1 MAPPFASGYHH
12 GIGGGDRD
20 GNDVVVLDYG
30 NRDHVFAG
38 RVAAAGG
45 SATTTHTIENV
56 ERQMRPTAVVSSA
69 VKRKDTK
76 NTLGVGEEMNAISGR
91 RVESFE
97 ATKCVL
103 EDLFFDHFGWIKD
116 DDDQTQ
122 RRNVFVV
129 EPILC
134 SRRERE
140 RLCQMLFEEFRVS
153 GYCAENAGVSALA
166 GIGRL
171 NGISVDIGAET
182 IDCATIS
189 DGKIVES
196 SCRRIEGGGE
206 RCCEMALNA
215 IREGEEI
222 YTQME
227 KWERMVVNRNVARVR
242 YSADD
247 EGKEDGMESYQLPD
261 GNKIS
266 METKDAYAIGDSLYY
281 CSSSTSSDVVEGKCS
296 KIIEAIQ
303 SAVENSFSH
312 AQAGHFYSNGKDKA
326 FECVV
331 AHGTESSVK
340 GLRERLGK
348 DIQTNIAPESA
359 KVNVVASAP
368 DYFHDKS
375 MEHLSWTGGAVLGK
389 VTWNLNQ
396 QISKSA
402 YDEWG
407 PNVANRNRSS
417 I

>member
-1 MAPPFASGYHH
+1 MAPFASGY
-12 GIGGGDRD
+12 GPKGGGGGDTLNG

-38 RVAAAGG
+38 RMVAAAAA
-45 SATTTHTIENV
+45 ATTNVVAIENV
-56 ERQMRPTAVVSSA
+56 ERHTRPTAVVSSA
-69 VKRKDTK
+69 VKRKDA
-76 NTLGVGEEMNAISGR
+76 GEETKNAISGR

-97 ATKCVL
+97 AMKCVL
-103 EDLFFDHFGWIKD
+103 EDLFFDHFGWIKDD

-153 GYCAENAGVSALA
+153 GYCAENAGVCALA

-206 RCCEMALNA
+206 RCCELALNA

-242 YSADD
+242 CSADD

-266 METKDAYAIGDSLYY
+266 METKDAFAIGDALYC

>member
-1 MAPPFASGYHH
+1 M
-12 GIGGGDRD
+12 
-20 GNDVVVLDYG
+20 
-30 NRDHVFAG
+30 
-38 RVAAAGG
+38 
-45 SATTTHTIENV
+45 
-56 ERQMRPTAVVSSA
+56 
-69 VKRKDTK
+69 
-76 NTLGVGEEMNAISGR
+76 
-91 RVESFE
+91 
-97 ATKCVL
+97 
-103 EDLFFDHFGWIKD
+103 
-116 DDDQTQ
+116 
-122 RRNVFVV
+122 V

-206 RCCEMALNA
+206 RCCELALNA

>member
-1 MAPPFASGYHH
+1 MAPFASGY
-12 GIGGGDRD
+12 GPKGGGDTN

-69 VKRKDTK
+69 VKRKDA
-76 NTLGVGEEMNAISGR
+76 GEETKNAISGR

-97 ATKCVL
+97 AMKCVL
-103 EDLFFDHFGWIKD
+103 EDLFFDHFGWIKDD

-153 GYCAENAGVSALA
+153 GYCAENAGVCALA

-171 NGISVDIGAET
+171 NGISVDIGTET

-206 RCCEMALNA
+206 RCCELALNA

-227 KWERMVVNRNVARVR
+227 KWERMIVNRNVARVR
-242 YSADD
+242 CSADD

-266 METKDAYAIGDSLYY
+266 METKDAFAIGDALYC

>member
-1 MAPPFASGYHH
+1 MAPFASGY
-12 GIGGGDRD
+12 GPKGGGDTN

-38 RVAAAGG
+38 RVAAAA
-45 SATTTHTIENV
+45 ATTNVTIENV
-56 ERQMRPTAVVSSA
+56 ERHTRPTAVVSSA
-69 VKRKDTK
+69 VKRKDA
-76 NTLGVGEEMNAISGR
+76 GEETKNAISGR

-97 ATKCVL
+97 AMKCVL
-103 EDLFFDHFGWIKD
+103 EDLFFDHFGWIKDD

-153 GYCAENAGVSALA
+153 GYCAENAGVCALA

-171 NGISVDIGAET
+171 NGISVDIGTET

-206 RCCEMALNA
+206 RCCELALNA

-227 KWERMVVNRNVARVR
+227 KWERMIVNRNVARVR
-242 YSADD
+242 CSADD

-266 METKDAYAIGDSLYY
+266 METKDAFAIGDALYC

>member
-1 MAPPFASGYHH
+1 MAPFASGY
-12 GIGGGDRD
+12 GPKGGGDTN

-38 RVAAAGG
+38 RVAAA
-45 SATTTHTIENV
+45 AATTHTIENV

-97 ATKCVL
+97 AMKCVL

-134 SRRERE
+134 SRRDRE

-153 GYCAENAGVSALA
+153 GYCAENAGVCALA

-206 RCCEMALNA
+206 RCCE
-215 IREGEEI
+215 
-222 YTQME
+222 
-227 KWERMVVNRNVARVR
+227 
-242 YSADD
+242 
-247 EGKEDGMESYQLPD
+247 
-261 GNKIS
+261 
-266 METKDAYAIGDSLYY
+266 
-281 CSSSTSSDVVEGKCS
+281 
-296 KIIEAIQ
+296 
-303 SAVENSFSH
+303 
-312 AQAGHFYSNGKDKA
+312 
-326 FECVV
+326 
-331 AHGTESSVK
+331 
-340 GLRERLGK
+340 LR
-348 DIQTNIAPESA
+348 
-359 KVNVVASAP
+359 
-368 DYFHDKS
+368 
-375 MEHLSWTGGAVLGK
+375 
-389 VTWNLNQ
+389 
-396 QISKSA
+396 
-402 YDEWG
+402 
-407 PNVANRNRSS
+407 
-417 I
+417 